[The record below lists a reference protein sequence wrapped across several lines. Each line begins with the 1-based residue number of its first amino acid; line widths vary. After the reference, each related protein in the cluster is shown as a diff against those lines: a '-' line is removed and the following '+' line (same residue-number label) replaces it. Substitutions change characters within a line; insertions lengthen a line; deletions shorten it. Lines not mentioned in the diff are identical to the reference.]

1 MDADSFIEE
10 FMDLRVGCWVALFAA
25 IFCCLSPARVSPQ
38 SAAASPTYL
47 LADSELPEAPAP
59 PNAPAASGAQSAPAQ
74 SSSSTDSSSPAAA
87 KSTDAKTQ
95 RDEAEQQL
103 KQEEHQRVGGVMAA
117 FNTTQNHDAIP
128 LSPSQ
133 KFQLF
138 FKSETD
144 SWPFLLAGAVAG
156 IGQADDSYPTWGQG
170 MQGYGKRIG
179 AAYTDAFIGNFFGNA
194 VLTSLLHEDPRF
206 YQKTDGSALSRTLW
220 AATSTVWAKRDNGSW
235 GPNYANVG
243 GNFIGAAIAR
253 VYYPSDER
261 HASDVI
267 YDGITVSAEGIV
279 GSEVIEWWPA
289 IVRHHKR
296 KMAEKQARQMQ
307 PQPSISH

>member
-1 MDADSFIEE
+1 MDADSVIEE
-10 FMDLRVGCWVALFAA
+10 FMDSRVGGWVALFAA
-25 IFCCLSPARVSPQ
+25 VLCCLSPARVSPQ
-38 SAAASPTYL
+38 SAAASPSYL

-59 PNAPAASGAQSAPAQ
+59 QNASAASGTPSAPAQ
-74 SSSSTDSSSPAAA
+74 SSSSGDSSAQPVAPP
-87 KSTDAKTQ
+87 DAKTK

-117 FNTTQNHDAIP
+117 FNTTQNRDAVP
-128 LSPSQ
+128 LSSSQ

-144 SWPFLLAGAVAG
+144 PWPFLLAGAVAG
-156 IGQADDSYPTWGQG
+156 IGQADDSFPAWGQG

-253 VYYPSDER
+253 VYYPPDER
-261 HASDVI
+261 NVSSVL